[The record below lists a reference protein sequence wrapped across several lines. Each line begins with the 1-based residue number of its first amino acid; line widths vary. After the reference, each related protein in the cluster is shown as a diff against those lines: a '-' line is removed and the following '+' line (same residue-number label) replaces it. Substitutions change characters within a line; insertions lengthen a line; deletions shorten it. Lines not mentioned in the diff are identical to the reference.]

1 MDEENELLAIK
12 KRLEQ
17 QVAIN
22 LFQEQELRIA
32 RRNITKQ
39 LWGPRFSLQFHI
51 NDLLTKEL
59 TN

>member
-39 LWGPRFSLQFHI
+39 LSDI
-51 NDLLTKEL
+51 NARLSKVQARRKS
-59 TN
+59 